1 MKVVPF
7 IYEDEDDLMA
17 NTCIVIDNNDC
28 VAIDPSKAYDGIVKF
43 IEKNNLTLKA
53 VLLTHG
59 HFDHTRGV
67 EILLH
72 QYQVPLYIGFY
83 DEDYLTSPYKNLSAF
98 MKDGPHSLSV
108 EATTISDKE
117 IIRELKEDIEVIET
131 PFHTRGSVCYY
142 LKDSGVL
149 FSGDTL
155 FKSSIGR
162 DDFPGSCPKEK
173 DRSLSKLMNLP
184 DDVKV
189 YPGHGLFTFIGEE
202 KKYNPF
208 VKR

>member
-1 MKVVPF
+1 
-7 IYEDEDDLMA
+7 
-17 NTCIVIDNNDC
+17 
-28 VAIDPSKAYDGIVKF
+28 
-43 IEKNNLTLKA
+43 
-53 VLLTHG
+53 
-59 HFDHTRGV
+59 
-67 EILLH
+67 
-72 QYQVPLYIGFY
+72 
-83 DEDYLTSPYKNLSAF
+83 
-98 MKDGPHSLSV
+98 MKDGPQSLSIK
-108 EATTISDKE
+108 ATTVSDKE
-117 IIRELKEDIEVIET
+117 IINELKEGIEVIET

-142 LKDSGVL
+142 LEDSGIL

-173 DRSLSKLMNLP
+173 DRSLAKIMELS
-184 DDVKV
+184 DTVKV